1 MHFLFRI
8 DHAAVCGTLEAVL
21 ACARRGGIE
30 LSGLHASR
38 ATRCIEIRLH
48 VHAGDDDALRL
59 FATRLGSLNDVMDLQ
74 TVTWQAAAAHRLGH
88 A

>member
-8 DHAAVCGTLEAVL
+8 DHTAVCGTLEAVL

-38 ATRCIEIRLH
+38 AVRCVEVRLH
-48 VHAGDDDALRL
+48 VQAGDDDALRL
-59 FATRLGSLNDVMDLQ
+59 FATRLGSLNDVMDLE
-74 TVTWQAAAAHRLGH
+74 TVTSQAAANHRL
-88 A
+88 ASA